1 MPESGSMKC
10 VRRESVVKKFEVT
23 SSTPV
28 PDVPH
33 GGARVK
39 VNFSLSTD
47 YLLQDQQV
55 NKDKNEKKFEKA
67 KH

>member
-10 VRRESVVKKFEVT
+10 VRRESLGKKFEVT

-39 VNFSLSTD
+39 VNFLFRHIIFS
-47 YLLQDQQV
+47 
-55 NKDKNEKKFEKA
+55 KIKNSIKIKLKKKFEKL